1 MQYHKLTK
9 YFGFYSESHYQ
20 WYEERERKEG
30 FKGKRRGRE
39 RGMKPEAAKEAEE
52 DKPKRRG
59 KSKRVK
65 AEISGQ
71 IQYCTCISP
80 Y

>member
-1 MQYHKLTK
+1 MRVK
-9 YFGFYSESHYQ
+9 GMNARNRGSN
-20 WYEERERKEG
+20 KEA
-30 FKGKRRGRE
+30 K
-39 RGMKPEAAKEAEE
+39 KPEATKEAEG

-59 KSKRVK
+59 KSKRDK